1 MNYGYHKSY
10 KVERKYDDLRTKA
23 ATRKNLLSDLSNL
36 DGQIQEIEFHL
47 STYDDTYSDADEFPF
62 SKDDLADSL
71 DTLKETR
78 KRITRELKE
87 IEKL

>member
-1 MNYGYHKSY
+1 M
-10 KVERKYDDLRTKA
+10 TKA

-36 DGQIQEIEFHL
+36 DGQIQEIGFHL

>member
-1 MNYGYHKSY
+1 MN
-10 KVERKYDDLRTKA
+10 KA
-23 ATRKNLLSDLSNL
+23 ATRKILLSELSSL

-47 STYDDTYSDADEFPF
+47 STYDDTFSEADEYPF
-62 SKDDLADSL
+62 SKDDLANSL

-87 IEKL
+87 IERL

>member
-1 MNYGYHKSY
+1 M
-10 KVERKYDDLRTKA
+10 TKA

-47 STYDDTYSDADEFPF
+47 STYDDTYSDADEYPF

>member
-1 MNYGYHKSY
+1 M
-10 KVERKYDDLRTKA
+10 TKA
-23 ATRKNLLSDLSNL
+23 ATRKNLLSDLSSL

-47 STYDDTYSDADEFPF
+47 STYDDTYSDADEYPF

-87 IEKL
+87 IERL